1 MSDASARVES
11 ALALALA
18 GACGPGAPP
27 RLAAAM
33 QHAVFPGGARIRPR
47 LCLAVASACGDP
59 DPALSD
65 AAAAAI
71 ELIHCASLVHDDMPC
86 FDDSLLRRGRPS
98 VQGAYGAPLALLA
111 GDALIVLGFETLAR
125 AASSSASSG
134 AWSGASSG
142 SLADL
147 VLFLTRGSGMPGG
160 IVGGQ
165 AWECEPCVDL
175 AAYQRAKTGA
185 LFAAAT
191 MAGAAACGRPHE
203 GWRVLGERLGEA
215 YQVAD
220 DLADT
225 LSGPQEIG
233 KPGGQDALRGR
244 PNAALQLG
252 ARGALARL
260 ESLVGEAIASLPA
273 CHDPDALRRLVLIE
287 VQRLLPK
294 DTVLRAA

>member
-27 RLAAAM
+27 RLAGAM

-47 LCLAVASACGDP
+47 LCLAVAAACGEP
-59 DPALSD
+59 DAALSD
-65 AAAAAI
+65 AAATAI

-86 FDDSLLRRGRPS
+86 FDDSMLRRGRPS
-98 VQGAYGAPLALLA
+98 VHGAYGAPLALLA

-125 AASSSASSG
+125 AATSGVSA
-134 AWSGASSG
+134 G
-142 SLADL
+142 SLAEL
-147 VLFLTRGSGMPGG
+147 VLILSRCSGMPGG

-260 ESLVGEAIASLPA
+260 ESLVGEAIASLPP

>member
-1 MSDASARVES
+1 MVDASGRVEIVLTA
-11 ALALALA
+11 ALAHA
-18 GACGPGAPP
+18 GAPGAPP
-27 RLAAAM
+27 SLVAAM

-47 LCLAVASACGDP
+47 LCLAVAAACGDP

-71 ELIHCASLVHDDMPC
+71 ELLHCASLVHDDMPC
-86 FDDSLLRRGRPS
+86 FDDSSLRRGRPS
-98 VQGAYGAPLALLA
+98 VHHQFGPALALLA
-111 GDALIVLGFETLAR
+111 GDALIVQGFETLSRAG
-125 AASSSASSG
+125 AASTALG
-134 AWSGASSG
+134 P
-142 SLADL
+142 L
-147 VLFLTRGSGMPGG
+147 VLILASCSGMPGG

-165 AWECEPCVDL
+165 GWECEPCVDL

-191 MAGAAACGRPHE
+191 MAGAAACGQPHE
-203 GWRVLGERLGEA
+203 PWRVLGERLGEA

-225 LSGPQEIG
+225 LSAPAEIG
-233 KPGGQDALRGR
+233 KPIGRDQTLGR

-252 ARGALARL
+252 ATGALKRL
-260 ESLVGEAIASLPA
+260 ETLVAEAIAALPP

-287 VQRLLPK
+287 VRRLLPK